1 MPHTQGSQSLESI
14 EDKVSVQGSQRG
26 LFGEGDL
33 EGCLKENYVENK
45 LEEETLGG

>member
-26 LFGEGDL
+26 LFREGDL
-33 EGCLKENYVENK
+33 GGCLKENYVENK
-45 LEEETLGG
+45 LEEETLGD